1 MVAVPWRHVESWSCL
16 ACGRC
21 CRGYDVALK
30 LNEWIKVV
38 RTFGTGFTEPRVDR
52 LYLKKRY
59 DGTCV
64 FLNRSFDRYICGLQA
79 MKPRACKLWP
89 FKIYDKP
96 KYGRPNEAVFTQW
109 GKKFYVYV
117 DPHCLGVRWG
127 TPTPEFT
134 QQTLLEF
141 VEIGL
146 GLQEKQR
153 YSTSNIPYS
162 PVYLKLK
169 EKQRFRRPPPLI

>member
-1 MVAVPWRHVESWSCL
+1 MVAVPWRHVESWRCL

-21 CRGYDVALK
+21 CRGYDVVLK
-30 LNEWIKVV
+30 LDEWIKLI
-38 RTFGTGFTEPRVDR
+38 RTFGMGLTEPRVDQ

-59 DGTCV
+59 DGTCI
-64 FLNRSFDRYICGLQA
+64 FLNRFLDCYVCGLQT

-96 KYGRPNEAVFTQW
+96 KHGYPNEAAFKQW
-109 GKKFYVYV
+109 GRKFYVYV
-117 DPHCLGVRWG
+117 DSHCLGVRYG
-127 TPTPEFT
+127 NPTPEFT

-146 GLQEKQR
+146 GIREKQR
-153 YSTSNIPYS
+153 YSTSNIRYS
-162 PVYLKLK
+162 PIYLKLK
-169 EKQRFRRPPPLI
+169 EKQRFQRPSPLV